1 VVYVAYVAPSSSSIP
16 LSPLKFTLED
26 NPQGYSASLMQGG
39 EKEKDRVHPM
49 KNPRMIVAS
58 ILALALVALAALGA
72 ITMSSSD
79 TPQTSAS
86 SAAAGSLPTV
96 SANAG
101 EVPTVTA
108 PTGTPPAEL
117 TTKDIIVGTGAEVL
131 PTSTLTVHY
140 YLMTW
145 SDGKVI
151 ESSWVGQPATF
162 ALAQVVEGWQKGLP
176 GAKVGG
182 RRLLVLPPEMGYGA
196 AGAGPIGPNETLIFV
211 VDILG
216 VS

>member
-1 VVYVAYVAPSSSSIP
+1 MKRVGIFVAV
-16 LSPLKFTLED
+16 
-26 NPQGYSASLMQGG
+26 
-39 EKEKDRVHPM
+39 
-49 KNPRMIVAS
+49 IVG
-58 ILALALVALAALGA
+58 LAIVALVALGVRNMN
-72 ITMSSSD
+72 TPD
-79 TPQTSAS
+79 TPATT
-86 SAAAGSLPTV
+86 GSLPTV

-101 EVPTVTA
+101 EVPTVSA

-140 YLMTW
+140 YLMAW
-145 SDGKVI
+145 STGKVI

-162 ALAQVVEGWQKGLP
+162 PLAQVVEGWQKGLP

-182 RRLLVLPPEMGYGA
+182 RRLLVLPPSMGYGA

-211 VDILG
+211 VDIIG

>member
-1 VVYVAYVAPSSSSIP
+1 
-16 LSPLKFTLED
+16 
-26 NPQGYSASLMQGG
+26 MQRG
-39 EKEKDRVHPM
+39 EKEKDKVCSM
-49 KNPRMIVAS
+49 KRPRIIAATV
-58 ILALALVALAALGA
+58 IALALVASIVVGVLS
-72 ITMSSSD
+72 MNSSD
-79 TPQTSAS
+79 TPDS
-86 SAAAGSLPTV
+86 SPSSAGSLPTV

-101 EVPTVTA
+101 EVPTVSA
-108 PTGTPPAEL
+108 PAGTPPAEL

-145 SDGKVI
+145 SNGKVI

-162 ALAQVVEGWQKGLP
+162 PLAQVVEGWQKGLP

-182 RRLLVLPPEMGYGA
+182 RRLLVLPPAMGYGA

>member
-1 VVYVAYVAPSSSSIP
+1 MK
-16 LSPLKFTLED
+16 SPRT
-26 NPQGYSASLMQGG
+26 
-39 EKEKDRVHPM
+39 
-49 KNPRMIVAS
+49 IVAA

-72 ITMSSSD
+72 IEMNSSD
-79 TPQTSAS
+79 STTPAASNS
-86 SAAAGSLPTV
+86 SAATDSLPTV

-101 EVPTVTA
+101 EVPTVSA
-108 PTGTPPAEL
+108 PTGVAPTEL

-145 SDGKVI
+145 SNGKVI
-151 ESSWVGQPATF
+151 ESSWIGQPATF
-162 ALAQVVEGWQKGLP
+162 PLAQVVEGWQKGLP
-176 GAKVGG
+176 GSKVGG

-216 VS
+216 VSYEAYALNQTVVPAGIFPSTSG

>member
-1 VVYVAYVAPSSSSIP
+1 M
-16 LSPLKFTLED
+16 K
-26 NPQGYSASLMQGG
+26 
-39 EKEKDRVHPM
+39 RVGFFIAVTVGLA
-49 KNPRMIVAS
+49 IV
-58 ILALALVALAALGA
+58 ALVALGV
-72 ITMSSSD
+72 TNMNSSD
-79 TPQTSAS
+79 TPVTT
-86 SAAAGSLPTV
+86 GSLPTV

-101 EVPTVTA
+101 EVPTVSA

-140 YLMTW
+140 YLMAW
-145 SDGKVI
+145 STGKVI

-162 ALAQVVEGWQKGLP
+162 PLAQVVEGWQKGLP

-182 RRLLVLPPEMGYGA
+182 RRLLVLPPSMGYGA

>member
-1 VVYVAYVAPSSSSIP
+1 VAPLLSSN
-16 LSPLKFTLED
+16 K
-26 NPQGYSASLMQGG
+26 NPWKVTQANTASLMQEGQ
-39 EKEKDRVHPM
+39 KEKDRVQPM
-49 KNPRMIVAS
+49 KNLRLVLAS
-58 ILALALVALAALGA
+58 ALVLALAGLAIFGA
-72 ITMSSSD
+72 TSMNSSD
-79 TPQTSAS
+79 TPTTPAN

-101 EVPTVTA
+101 EVPTVSA
-108 PTGTPPAEL
+108 PSGTPPTEL

-145 SDGKVI
+145 SNGKVI

-162 ALAQVVEGWQKGLP
+162 PLAQVVEGWQKGLP

-211 VDILG
+211 VDIIG